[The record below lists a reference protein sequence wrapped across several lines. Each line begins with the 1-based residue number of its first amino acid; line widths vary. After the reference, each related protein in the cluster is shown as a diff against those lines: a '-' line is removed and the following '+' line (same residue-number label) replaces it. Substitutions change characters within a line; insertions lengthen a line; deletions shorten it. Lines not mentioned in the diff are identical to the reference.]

1 MGPAGK
7 QRSTWLAGTRHGPP
21 SSTAAV
27 HIGDKGQGST
37 AMCPKNRIKKKKE
50 ENKKRRI
57 LAFGSTQV
65 TLFSTLKFNLE

>member
-1 MGPAGK
+1 
-7 QRSTWLAGTRHGPP
+7 
-21 SSTAAV
+21 
-27 HIGDKGQGST
+27 
-37 AMCPKNRIKKKKE
+37 MCPKNRIKKKKE